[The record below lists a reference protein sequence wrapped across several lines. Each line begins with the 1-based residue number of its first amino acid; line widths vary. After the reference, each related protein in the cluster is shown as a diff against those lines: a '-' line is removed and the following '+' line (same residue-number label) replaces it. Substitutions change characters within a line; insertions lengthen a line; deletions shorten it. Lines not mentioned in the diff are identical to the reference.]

1 MADSE
6 TIPQLI
12 KSNCEK
18 WGQRTAMSMKHRGI
32 WRRYSWKEY
41 YENVKYFSLGLISL
55 GFKPRDVVCIIGDNE
70 PEWFWGEFAAQAAGG
85 IATGIFVDAI
95 PSEVKYVAAHCG
107 AKFAIVNDQEQTD
120 KFLEIKDELPS
131 LKKVIYW
138 DPKGL
143 KNYLEGHTPPFEE
156 FLEQICNKLLSCK
169 DSVNLTITS
178 EQISKLN
185 RIKEKYVVQS
195 KKIADYGE
203 ISKELSEFVPIFE
216 KMKSQNVEGKG
227 PDGHIYKK
235 IDFVEDEKKQDEV
248 IDEAIFFIKEG
259 LSRTAFLINFN
270 EVIDR
275 GREYEKK
282 HPKSFEQNVKK
293 GKGSDVAFIYYT
305 SGTTGLPKGAV
316 ITHKALINTSR
327 GFVDRFPF
335 TGNDDLVSNFPP
347 AWVGDSFFATVPHLL
362 TGARI
367 NFPEEP
373 ETIAEDTREV
383 GPDFVIYGPRQW
395 ESLVSEIQVKITDA
409 NPIKRLF
416 YHLFMPVGY
425 KMADLSFEGK
435 TPDLFWRALH
445 GIAYGLLFRP
455 LKDRLGLVKARLAV
469 TGSSVLSLDT
479 FRLIHAIGIELRQNY
494 ASTEAGFISS
504 HGKGEIDFQSVGR
517 PATGVEVRV
526 TDEGE
531 LLVRSECLFKEY
543 FKDPEKTEAVV
554 VNGWCRTG
562 DAVNINDQGHLIFM
576 DRVEHMGELASGTKY
591 APQYIEGRLRFSP
604 YIKDAMVVGGKERD
618 FVGAIVNI
626 DFAMVGKWAERHGLP
641 YTTFVDLSQ
650 KKEVADLVQK
660 DLIRVNGYLPQ
671 GSRVRKFVLL
681 HKEFDADEAELTRTR
696 KLRRDFVE
704 QRYKDLIEAMYGDK
718 KNVTVE
724 APVTYRDG
732 RHGVVS
738 TAVNVRQVN

>member
-1 MADSE
+1 MVDRE

-12 KSNCEK
+12 ESNYEN
-18 WGQRTAMSMKHRGI
+18 WGQRIAMSMKHRGI
-32 WRRYSWKEY
+32 WQRYSWKDC
-41 YENVKYFSLGLISL
+41 YEKVKYFSLGLISL
-55 GFKPRDVVCIIGDNE
+55 GFKPGDVVCIIGDNE

-95 PSEVKYVAAHCG
+95 PSEVKYVAEHSG

-143 KNYLEGHTPPFEE
+143 KNYDDSILISFADV
-156 FLEQICNKLLSCK
+156 IKLG
-169 DSVNLTITS
+169 T
-178 EQISKLN
+178 
-185 RIKEKYVVQS
+185 
-195 KKIADYGE
+195 
-203 ISKELSEFVPIFE
+203 
-216 KMKSQNVEGKG
+216 
-227 PDGHIYKK
+227 
-235 IDFVEDEKKQDEV
+235 
-248 IDEAIFFIKEG
+248 
-259 LSRTAFLINFN
+259 
-270 EVIDR
+270 
-275 GREYEKK
+275 EYEKK
-282 HPKSFEQNVKK
+282 HKKLFEQNVKK
-293 GKGSDVAFIYYT
+293 GKGDDVAFIYYT

-316 ITHKALINTSR
+316 LTHKALINTAQ
-327 GFVDRFPF
+327 GFVGRFPF

-362 TGARI
+362 TGARL

-395 ESLVSEIQVKITDA
+395 ESLVSEIQVKIIDA
-409 NPIKRLF
+409 NPIKRFF
-416 YHLFMPVGY
+416 YNLFMPVGY
-425 KMADLSFEGK
+425 KMADMSFEGK

-445 GIAYGLLFRP
+445 GIAYAFLFRP

-517 PATGVEVRV
+517 PASGVEVRV

-531 LLVRSECLFKEY
+531 LLVRSDCIFKEY
-543 FKDPEKTEAVV
+543 FKDPEKTAAVV
-554 VNGWCRTG
+554 VDGWCRTG

-604 YIKDAMVVGGKERD
+604 YIKDAMVVGGKDRD
-618 FVGAIVNI
+618 FVGAIVNM
-626 DFAMVGKWAERHGLP
+626 DFAMVGKWAERHSIS

-660 DLIRVNGYLPQ
+660 DLIRVNSYLPE

-704 QRYKDLIEAMYGDK
+704 QRYKDLIDAMYGDK

-724 APVTYRDG
+724 ATVTYRDG
-732 RHGVVS
+732 RKGVVS
-738 TAVNVRQVN
+738 TAINVRQVN